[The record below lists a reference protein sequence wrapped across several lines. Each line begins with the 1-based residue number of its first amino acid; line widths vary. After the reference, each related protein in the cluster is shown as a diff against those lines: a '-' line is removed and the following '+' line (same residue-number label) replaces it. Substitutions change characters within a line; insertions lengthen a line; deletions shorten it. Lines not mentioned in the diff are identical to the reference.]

1 MSVLS
6 VINQLNLENPKKCFI
21 ILPIIVLGLL
31 YVRSIYA
38 EDIVQSQL
46 QYSDENEGKVEG
58 LSYCDE
64 NLIRNRESSKRYVKV
79 N

>member
-6 VINQLNLENPKKCFI
+6 VINQLNLENPKKFC

-31 YVRSIYA
+31 YVRSIYG
-38 EDIVQSQL
+38 EEIVQSTV
-46 QYSDENEGKVEG
+46 QYSDENEGTVEG
-58 LSYCDE
+58 ISYCDE
-64 NLIRNRESSKRYVKV
+64 NLIKNRESSKRCVKI

>member
-21 ILPIIVLGLL
+21 LPIIIFGLL
-31 YVRSIYA
+31 YVKSVCTEEIG
-38 EDIVQSQL
+38 QSSL
-46 QYSDENEGKVEG
+46 QYSSDENEGTVEG
-58 LSYCDE
+58 LLYCDE
-64 NLIRNRESSKRYVKV
+64 NLIKNRESSKRCVKV

>member
-21 ILPIIVLGLL
+21 LPIIIFGLL
-31 YVRSIYA
+31 YVRSVYA
-38 EDIVQSQL
+38 DEIGQSTL
-46 QYSDENEGKVEG
+46 QYSSDENDGTVEE

-64 NLIRNRESSKRYVKV
+64 NLIKNRESSKRCVKV